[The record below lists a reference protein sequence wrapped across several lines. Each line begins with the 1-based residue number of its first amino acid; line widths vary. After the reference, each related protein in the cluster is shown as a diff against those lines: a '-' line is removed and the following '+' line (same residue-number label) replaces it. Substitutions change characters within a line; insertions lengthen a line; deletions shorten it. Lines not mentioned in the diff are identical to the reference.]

1 MRTLNISPETKIGK
15 LENWNLEDFIKGGKK
30 TYTLMRD
37 EKVRGKFDEKELK
50 DFIDNTPSFNTSNGV
65 VYRTDKKGLI
75 LVILTKWFEQRVEYR
90 KLFKKLS
97 DEGDDEKYNYFNR
110 RQYLQKVLLNS
121 IYGVLGLSVF
131 RFYDTDN

>member
-15 LENWNLEDFIKGGKK
+15 LENWNAEDYIKGGGKK

-50 DFIDNTPSFNTSNGV
+50 EFIDNTPVSIASNGV

-75 LVILTKWFEQRVEYR
+75 PAILTKWFEQRVEYR
-90 KLFKKLS
+90 KLAKKFA

-110 RQYLQKVLLNS
+110 RQYLKKVLS
-121 IYGVLGLSVF
+121 ITQTL
-131 RFYDTDN
+131 TIEI